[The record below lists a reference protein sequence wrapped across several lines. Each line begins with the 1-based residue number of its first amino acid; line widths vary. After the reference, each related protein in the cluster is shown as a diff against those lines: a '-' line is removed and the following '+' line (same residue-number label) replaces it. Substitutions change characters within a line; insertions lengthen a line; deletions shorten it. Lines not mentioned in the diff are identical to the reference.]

1 MTAMERDFFQGY
13 LTIDFAAEPFHSAP
27 KLLARSAVLYF
38 GTLPQ
43 VAAVTLIVFVP
54 AKLALEWL
62 CWALGAPEG
71 GVLSYALSAVSD
83 LVLGALAAPAVVYL
97 LVGRL
102 RTGRPAPIGE
112 SLRWGWRLWGKSLWN
127 TFKMEVTVALWTL
140 LLIVPGVV
148 AMVRLAFTEVVV
160 GVEGNRTADVLG
172 RSRELSAG
180 RRWRIFFVL
189 AAIGLVELLAWGGVL
204 RLGLGM
210 ALTDSLLAVV
220 SQWNVAALLLMY
232 LGITRAS
239 ARS

>member
-1 MTAMERDFFQGY
+1 
-13 LTIDFAAEPFHSAP
+13 
-27 KLLARSAVLYF
+27 
-38 GTLPQ
+38 
-43 VAAVTLIVFVP
+43 
-54 AKLALEWL
+54 
-62 CWALGAPEG
+62 
-71 GVLSYALSAVSD
+71 
-83 LVLGALAAPAVVYL
+83 VYL

>member
-1 MTAMERDFFQGY
+1 MERDFVNGY
-13 LTIDFAAEPFHSAP
+13 LKIDFAAEPFDSAP
-27 KLLARSAVLYF
+27 RLLARSAALYF
-38 GTLPQ
+38 RNLPRL
-43 VAAVTLIVFVP
+43 AAVTLIAFLP

-62 CWALGAPEG
+62 CRALEMAEG
-71 GVLSYALSAVSD
+71 GLWGYAVSAVSD

-97 LVGRL
+97 LAGGLRSGR
-102 RTGRPAPIGE
+102 RPARIGE

-127 TFKMEVTVALWTL
+127 GFKMQVTVALGTL
-140 LLIVPGVV
+140 LLIVPGLM
-148 AMVRLAFTEVVV
+148 AMARLAFTEVVV

-180 RRWRIFFVL
+180 RRWRIFLVVAVTGL
-189 AAIGLVELLAWGGVL
+189 AELLAWGGLL
-204 RLGLGM
+204 RLRLGM

-220 SQWNVAALLLMY
+220 SQWGTAAALLMY

>member
-1 MTAMERDFFQGY
+1 MERDFPNGY
-13 LTIDFAAEPFHSAP
+13 LRIDFAAEAFDSAP
-27 KLLARSAVLYF
+27 KLLARSAALYF
-38 GTLPQ
+38 GNLPR
-43 VAAVTLIVFVP
+43 VAAVTLMVFLP

-62 CWALGAPEG
+62 CWALEVAEG
-71 GVLSYALSAVSD
+71 GVTAYALSAVSD

-97 LVGRL
+97 LVARL
-102 RTGRPAPIGE
+102 RTGRPAGIGE

-127 TFKMEVTVALWTL
+127 SFKMEVTVALWTL
-140 LLIVPGVV
+140 LLVVPGVV

-160 GVEGNRTADVLG
+160 AVEGNRTADVLG

-180 RRWRIFFVL
+180 RGWRIFFVV
-189 AAIGLVELLAWGGVL
+189 AALGLVELLAWGGVL
-204 RLGLGM
+204 RLRLGM

-220 SQWNVAALLLMY
+220 SQWSTSAALLMY